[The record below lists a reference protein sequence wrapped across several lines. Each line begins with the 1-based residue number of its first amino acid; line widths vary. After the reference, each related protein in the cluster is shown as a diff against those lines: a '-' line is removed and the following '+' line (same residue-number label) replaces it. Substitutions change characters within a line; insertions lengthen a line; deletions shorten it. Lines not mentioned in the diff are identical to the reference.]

1 MSHMSH
7 SSTNKD
13 RIAWIDLLE
22 TIAIFMV
29 VLYHSRFYISNII
42 GLGSLGTYVNYFF
55 NTILAVSV
63 PLFFFV
69 NGY

>member
-29 VLYHSRFYISNII
+29 VLYHSRFIFRT
-42 GLGSLGTYVNYFF
+42 LLVW
-55 NTILAVSV
+55 AR
-63 PLFFFV
+63 
-69 NGY
+69 

>member
-22 TIAIFMV
+22 TIAI
-29 VLYHSRFYISNII
+29 LWWCSII
-42 GLGSLGTYVNYFF
+42 VDSIFRTLLVW
-55 NTILAVSV
+55 AR
-63 PLFFFV
+63 
-69 NGY
+69 